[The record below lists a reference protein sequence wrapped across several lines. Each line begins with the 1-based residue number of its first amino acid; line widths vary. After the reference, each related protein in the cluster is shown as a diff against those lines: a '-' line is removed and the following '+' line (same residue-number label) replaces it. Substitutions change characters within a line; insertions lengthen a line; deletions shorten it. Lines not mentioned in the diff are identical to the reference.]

1 MKWLPWAHL
10 EHCRMD
16 TRFYIH
22 SARVSRA
29 RRQNF
34 ELLVRTADTEEF
46 LGLVSLHRI
55 DWDRHVAGL
64 GYWTRSRAWG
74 KGYATEAAGAL
85 VEYGFRALS
94 LHRIEAHV
102 APGNSASQKVVE
114 KLGFQREGIARE
126 FEFVNGRFL
135 DHIQYSAMT
144 WEVEGDRPGN

>member
-1 MKWLPWAHL
+1 
-10 EHCRMD
+10 MD

-22 SARVSRA
+22 SARVSRS

-34 ELLVRTADTEEF
+34 EWLVQSADTEAF

-55 DWDRHVAGL
+55 DWGRHVAGL
-64 GYWTRSRAWG
+64 GYWTRRRAWG
-74 KGYATEAAGAL
+74 KGYATEAAAAL
-85 VEYGFRALS
+85 VEYGFRTLG

-102 APGNSASQKVVE
+102 APENRGSQQVVQ
-114 KLGFQREGIARE
+114 KLGFRREGIARD

-144 WEVEGDRPGN
+144 WEVAGSQPEN